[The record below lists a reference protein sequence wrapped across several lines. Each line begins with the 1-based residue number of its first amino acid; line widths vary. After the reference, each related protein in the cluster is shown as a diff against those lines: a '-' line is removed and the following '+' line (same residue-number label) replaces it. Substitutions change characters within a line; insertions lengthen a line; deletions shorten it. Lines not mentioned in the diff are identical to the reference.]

1 MQRQK
6 LEEGTRLLN
15 TSAVFLSAGRS
26 TPRGSI
32 PEEVLSENVSTVPK
46 LQAHQRRQ
54 TALQLMLQLIVSM
67 MRDYIF
73 TLDA

>member
-32 PEEVLSENVSTVPK
+32 PEEVLSENSAEVAGTPAETNGATVDAATNST
-46 LQAHQRRQ
+46 
-54 TALQLMLQLIVSM
+54 
-67 MRDYIF
+67 D
-73 TLDA
+73 DARLHLHA